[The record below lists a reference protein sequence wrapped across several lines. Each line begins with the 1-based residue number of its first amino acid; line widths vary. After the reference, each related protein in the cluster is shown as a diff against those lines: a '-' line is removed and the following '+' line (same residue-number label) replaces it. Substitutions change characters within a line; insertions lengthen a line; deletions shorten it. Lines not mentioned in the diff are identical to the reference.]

1 MKNVFILQLQSK
13 HIFLFIKTRSVKLT
27 VLGNSAGGSFQGRNY
42 TAQVLE
48 IDNQIFLIDCGEGTQ
63 QQIYWQKV
71 KIDKVKQ
78 IFISHLH
85 GDHVFGLIGLL
96 TSLAMKKREADLE
109 IFSPTGLQELIETQ
123 VRICSIHIPYTLI
136 FKEIDTTLHQ
146 KIFENKIVEVY
157 SIPLLHRVPTSG
169 FLFKSKE
176 KPRNIIAEKIE
187 EFEIPYTAI
196 PDIKFGADFT
206 TKTGQVI
213 ANAALTIAPNP
224 PKSYA
229 YCSDTQFFP
238 SIIETIRGVNVL
250 YHEATF
256 TDENIPE
263 AAYSMH
269 STAAQAAEIA
279 SQAKVGQLLIG
290 HISARYADFSQHLL
304 EARAIFQE
312 TSAAE
317 VGVFEW

>member
-1 MKNVFILQLQSK
+1 
-13 HIFLFIKTRSVKLT
+13 VKLT

-48 IDNQIFLIDCGEGTQ
+48 IDNQLFLIDCGEGTQ
-63 QQIYWQKV
+63 QQLYWQKV

-96 TSLAMKKREADLE
+96 TSLSMKKRETDLE
-109 IFSPTGLQELIETQ
+109 IFSPAGLQAMIEMQ
-123 VRICSIHIPYTLI
+123 VKICSIHISYTLI

-169 FLFKSKE
+169 FLFRSKE

-187 EFEIPYTAI
+187 EYEIPFTAI
-196 PDIKFGADFT
+196 PDIKSGSDFT
-206 TKTGQVI
+206 TINGLVI
-213 ANAALTIAPNP
+213 PNAELTNAPKP
-224 PKSYA
+224 PKSFA
-229 YCSDTQFFP
+229 FCSDTQFFP
-238 SIIETIRGVNVL
+238 SIVEHIQGVDML

-256 TDENIPE
+256 TDEHIPE
-263 AAYSMH
+263 AEYSMH
-269 STAAQAAEIA
+269 STAAQAAKIA
-279 SQAKVGQLLIG
+279 SQAKVKQLLIG

>member
-1 MKNVFILQLQSK
+1 
-13 HIFLFIKTRSVKLT
+13 VKLT

-48 IDNQIFLIDCGEGTQ
+48 IDNQLFLIDCGEGTQ
-63 QQIYWQKV
+63 QQLYWQKV

-109 IFSPTGLQELIETQ
+109 IFSPSGLREMIEMQIKT
-123 VRICSIHIPYTLI
+123 CSIHIPYTLI
-136 FKEIDTTLHQ
+136 FKEIDTTVHQ
-146 KIFENKIVEVY
+146 IIFENKVVEVY
-157 SIPLLHRVPTSG
+157 SIPLLHRLPTSG

-176 KPRNIIAEKIE
+176 KLRNILAEKIE
-187 EFEIPYTAI
+187 EFDIPYSAI
-196 PDIKFGADFT
+196 PDIKSGADFT
-206 TKTGQVI
+206 TKNGQVI
-213 ANAALTIAPNP
+213 ANAELTNAPKP
-224 PKSYA
+224 PKSFA
-229 YCSDTQFFP
+229 FCSDTQFFP
-238 SIIETIRGVNVL
+238 AIIEHIRGVDML

-256 TDENIPE
+256 TDEHIPE
-263 AAYSMH
+263 AEYSMH
-269 STAAQAAEIA
+269 STATQAAEIA
-279 SQAKVGQLLIG
+279 SLAKVKQLLIG

-304 EARAIFQE
+304 EARTIFQE

-317 VGVFEW
+317 VGIFEW